1 MERFSL
7 VRAAIKSALVVCAL
21 PAAIAMTMSTAQ
33 TQPAPPLQQC
43 AHSRP
48 SCPANSMVACTAPG
62 RCLDRGGRPVQGC
75 RQYGCEQRP
84 ERPPP
89 TSGGASPPP
98 RTNCGGGADECP
110 PSGPQP
116 PAPGGWVPTRS
127 PLCAAAPKCG
137 ARRVAVCVE
146 HGRCT
151 VVGPGRPYGCRQYAC
166 VLRL

>member
-1 MERFSL
+1 MERSSL

-21 PAAIAMTMSTAQ
+21 PATIAMTVSTAQ

-75 RQYGCEQRP
+75 RQYGCEQQ
-84 ERPPP
+84 RPPR
-89 TSGGASPPP
+89 TSGETSPPP
-98 RTNCGGGADECP
+98 RRTPPGTNCGGGADECP
-110 PSGPQP
+110 
-116 PAPGGWVPTRS
+116 GGWVPARS
-127 PLCAAAPKCG
+127 PLCAATPKCG
-137 ARRVAVCVE
+137 ARRVAVCIE